1 MARRPQRPAFEY
13 RLIVTPHYDDVRQRT
28 VTRVI
33 LETAQKFASFTYEIS
48 VDEHREGNAFSY
60 RVLGLNAPGTGFPG
74 AGSARF
80 LHDYEGL
87 EGTFTFTVVG
97 LDRKEHRCALAID
110 AHGVRQVSAPT
121 GTGLALFTDETT

>member
-33 LETAQKFASFTYEIS
+33 LETSQRFASFRYEIS
-48 VDEHREGNAFSY
+48 VDEHRDGDAFRY
-60 RVLGLNAPGTGFPG
+60 RILGLNAPGMGFPS

-80 LHDYEGL
+80 LRDYEGL
-87 EGTFTFTVVG
+87 EGTFTFAVVG
-97 LDRKEHRCALAID
+97 LDGKEHRCAVAID

-121 GTGLALFTDETT
+121 GTGLALVTDATA